1 MTTSVALCTYNGAQ
15 YLKQQLDSIL
25 GQTRPV
31 DEIVI
36 CDDRSTDGTVA
47 LVNRYVE
54 KYPEKIRLIEN
65 PVNLGYTRNFEKAIC
80 ACSGDIIFLSDQ
92 DDIWMPEKAETICDY
107 FETHPDKSF
116 VFTNAFL
123 VNRFGAKS
131 YHQTLFDTVGLDD
144 RNKKLFRTGH
154 QYQVLSTSG
163 RVTGATTAMRA
174 SFVPYCIP
182 FTVWGQVHDE
192 MIAISALLWNK
203 LDFIDRCLIKYRLHD
218 SQSVGLGAL
227 FVYPAKR
234 WETAKDILMWHR
246 ELPDPS
252 AEIPVKRVGFVYKRF
267 WALRSRFNLFKI
279 VGMYCKGEYHARYA
293 DAGAMFLQDVKG
305 VAVRFLSS
313 FKRAEY

>member
-15 YLKQQLDSIL
+15 YLTEQLDSIL

-36 CDDRSTDGTVA
+36 CDDRSIDGTVA
-47 LVNRYVE
+47 LIDRYVR
-54 KYPEKIRLIEN
+54 KHSGKIKLIEN

-123 VNRFGAKS
+123 VNRFGTGS
-131 YHQTLFDTVGLDD
+131 YRQTLFDVVGLDD
-144 RNKKLFRTGH
+144 RNKKLFHTGH
-154 QYQVLSTSG
+154 PYQVLSTSG

-192 MIAISALLWNK
+192 MIAVSALLHNK
-203 LDFIDRCLIKYRLHD
+203 LDFIERCLIKYRLHD

-227 FVYPAKR
+227 FIYPAKR

-305 VAVRFLSS
+305 IAVRFLSS

>member
-15 YLKQQLDSIL
+15 YLKEQLDSIL

-47 LVNRYVE
+47 LVNRYIE

-80 ACSGDIIFLSDQ
+80 ACSGDILFLSDQ

-131 YHQTLFDTVGLDD
+131 YHQTLFDVVGLDD

-203 LDFIDRCLIKYRLHD
+203 LDFIEQCLIKYRLHD

-227 FVYPAKR
+227 FIYPAKR

-246 ELPDPS
+246 EVPDPF
-252 AEIPVKRVGFVYKRF
+252 AEAPIQRVGFVYKRF

-279 VGMYCKGEYHARYA
+279 VGMYSKREYHARYA
-293 DAGAMFLQDVKG
+293 DAGVMFLQDVKG